1 MYEMVLSSDPPVDF
15 LLEGLVFLLS
25 EGSYTQSRW
34 AVLRNSYDTVLMK
47 GVALETNTDE
57 LVKTYIGGLTRWI
70 KVRKL
75 ELLIV
80 IIN

>member
-1 MYEMVLSSDPPVDF
+1 MYEMVLSSDPPVVL

-57 LVKTYIGGLTRWI
+57 LVKAYIGGLTRWV
-70 KVRKL
+70 KVSKL